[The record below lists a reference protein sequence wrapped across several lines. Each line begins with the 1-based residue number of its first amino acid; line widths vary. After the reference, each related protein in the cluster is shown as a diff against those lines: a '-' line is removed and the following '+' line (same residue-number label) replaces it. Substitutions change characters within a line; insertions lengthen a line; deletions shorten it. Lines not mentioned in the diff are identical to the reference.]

1 MENTEK
7 FRVVDGDLYINE
19 SKILLTRPVDKALLV
34 SNKVIFLYV
43 VDGETFDNRN
53 IGAFDEKA
61 NLLWLIEESCPKE
74 TFNEYYKMYVNDDG
88 ELVARIWAG
97 QEFTIDLETGKRLK
111 PYRFVK

>member
-1 MENTEK
+1 MENTEI

-19 SKILLTRPVDKALLV
+19 VRLSLTRPVDKALIL
-34 SNKVIFLYV
+34 SNKIIFQYV

-53 IGAFDEKA
+53 IGAFDKEG

-74 TFNEYYKMYVNDDG
+74 TFNEYYKMYVSDSG
-88 ELVARIWAG
+88 ELIARIWAG
-97 QEFTIDLETGKRLK
+97 QEFVIDLDSGKRLK